1 MELTQTK
8 IYWYTVV
15 TLVTLVSLMTFAY
28 ALPCHLHVVNIWRTT
43 TCWANLSLVEFS
55 SSSWTTTDWS
65 DLWDWQ
71 QWHFECGC
79 WRQGHWKEWHL
90 ESTSYDLVFFQRFSI
105 VIDCHERVCE
115 GSEWDWC
122 GRYTAAVWSMN
133 MYVAALGTIS
143 WRTCLTVN
151 IEMVKCCKWTKP
163 QRERYYIR
171 FHFTSFLTYGNNWGE
186 DHHYQRQGSFDGRTD
201 REDDQGGE
209 EFADEDKK
217 VKKGAVEKVT
227 CHGLNLIHSV
237 HYENKGQLTPR
248 QGVLQS
254 TAFILW
260 IAVLTVQG
268 PGLVRLPTT
277 KTSHEWLSSGCH
289 VMRVFVVSSRFAC
302 HECASNGGTA
312 AGWMRRMPLMVTSI
326 PCVLPQRAPATTRV
340 WVKRWTRRRRL
351 GTVTSKVAL
360 R

>member
-1 MELTQTK
+1 MLYLAICMLLTSGGQP
-8 IYWYTVV
+8 
-15 TLVTLVSLMTFAY
+15 LAGQ
-28 ALPCHLHVVNIWRTT
+28 IWA
-43 TCWANLSLVEFS
+43 WWNSS

-79 WRQGHWKEWHL
+79 WRQGHRKEWHL

-171 FHFTSFLTYGNNWGE
+171 FHFTRFLTYGNNWGE

-201 REDDQGGE
+201 REDDQGGGRIRWWGQE
-209 EFADEDKK
+209 GEGKARWKK
-217 VKKGAVEKVT
+217 
-227 CHGLNLIHSV
+227 
-237 HYENKGQLTPR
+237 
-248 QGVLQS
+248 
-254 TAFILW
+254 
-260 IAVLTVQG
+260 
-268 PGLVRLPTT
+268 
-277 KTSHEWLSSGCH
+277 
-289 VMRVFVVSSRFAC
+289 
-302 HECASNGGTA
+302 
-312 AGWMRRMPLMVTSI
+312 
-326 PCVLPQRAPATTRV
+326 
-340 WVKRWTRRRRL
+340 
-351 GTVTSKVAL
+351 
-360 R
+360 